1 MPTLDWNIDFPLWF
15 GHAGAAPLTLEQR
28 QVGDP
33 LRAELVQYIQQRFF
47 EAHGADVQMFMPE
60 LLGLRTANGALC
72 ASAGLRLASHEPLF
86 LEHYL
91 DSPIEQAATGLLG
104 ASVQRASI
112 VEVGNLAASN
122 LGSARLCIITLTWLL
137 AVRGLEWV
145 VFTGNTSLVNS
156 FGRLG
161 LRPVTVCAADPLR
174 LGEHR
179 HDWGRYY
186 QTRPHVH
193 IGNIRAGFAHLQGLG
208 LFERYGLP
216 LTQQRHCH
224 VA

>member
-15 GHAGAAPLTLEQR
+15 GPADAAPLTLEQR

-47 EAHGADVQMFMPE
+47 DTHGADVQMFMPE
-60 LLGLRTANGALC
+60 LLGLRSADGEVC
-72 ASAGLRLASHEPLF
+72 ASAGIRLAGHEPLF

-91 DSPIEQAATGLLG
+91 DGPIEQAGMELIGRPLA
-104 ASVQRASI
+104 RASI

-122 LGSARLCIITLTWLL
+122 LGSARLCIITVTWLL
-137 AVRGLEWV
+137 ALRGLEWV
-145 VFTGNTSLVNS
+145 TFTGNASLVNS
-156 FGRLG
+156 FTRLG
-161 LRPVTVCAADPLR
+161 LRPVTLCAADPLR

-216 LTQQRHCH
+216 LPLETHCH